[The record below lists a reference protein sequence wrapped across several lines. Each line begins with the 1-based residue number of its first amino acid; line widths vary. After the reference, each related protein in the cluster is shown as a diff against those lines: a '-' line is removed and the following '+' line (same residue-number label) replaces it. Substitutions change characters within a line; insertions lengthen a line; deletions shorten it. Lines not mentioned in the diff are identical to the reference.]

1 MFWKLGRELF
11 SSLQWSWAAQ
21 QSDKVAFGHTDF
33 FLLGQLSCNFNYF
46 SKLVIQEEWNYAREW
61 FTSFLL
67 ASISGNK
74 HKEQIADKSQRRTI
88 LSYIKH
94 VVCIISAINTG
105 TRNRVYP
112 EQPEIT
118 QVPGC
123 SDVGLV
129 WWYCWSSRQALS
141 SSRKKWYC
149 QNWEPDT
156 KISCCC
162 ETSKPLQLSEQRVLF
177 FFWWVMEAKASS
189 GSLQHSWGWAKDQLW
204 TQISWPQSPQHSMLP
219 HLHTKP
225 GVLTVLHSLA
235 SSTLL
240 LATRRVTL
248 KVPACKFVLLPSL
261 QYKGYTTAL
270 TSGDVHAATSFC

>member
-11 SSLQWSWAAQ
+11 SSLQWSRAAQ

-74 HKEQIADKSQRRTI
+74 HKEQIAGKSQRRTI

-94 VVCIISAINTG
+94 VVCIIFAINTG

-123 SDVGLV
+123 RDVGVV
-129 WWYCWSSRQALS
+129 WWYCWPSRQALS
-141 SSRKKWYC
+141 SSRKKGIV
-149 QNWEPDT
+149 
-156 KISCCC
+156 KIGSQIPKLPVAVRHPNHYNSVSKGCSSFSDEWRMPRAPLALCSTAGAGLRISSELRSADPSHPSTPCCL
-162 ETSKPLQLSEQRVLF
+162 TS
-177 FFWWVMEAKASS
+177 
-189 GSLQHSWGWAKDQLW
+189 
-204 TQISWPQSPQHSMLP
+204 IQSQ
-219 HLHTKP
+219 
-225 GVLTVLHSLA
+225 GCWLHSLA

-240 LATRRVTL
+240 LATHRVTL
-248 KVPACKFVLLPSL
+248 KVPACQFVLLTSL

>member
-74 HKEQIADKSQRRTI
+74 HKEQIAGKSQRRTI

-94 VVCIISAINTG
+94 VVCIIFAINTG

-123 SDVGLV
+123 RDVGVV
-129 WWYCWSSRQALS
+129 WWYCWPSRQALS
-141 SSRKKWYC
+141 SSRKKGIVKMGARY
-149 QNWEPDT
+149 QNFMLLWDIQT
-156 KISCCC
+156 
-162 ETSKPLQLSEQRVLF
+162 TTTQ
-177 FFWWVMEAKASS
+177 
-189 GSLQHSWGWAKDQLW
+189 WAKGALLSLMSDGCQGLLWLFAAQLG
-204 TQISWPQSPQHSMLP
+204 L
-219 HLHTKP
+219 
-225 GVLTVLHSLA
+225 G
-235 SSTLL
+235 
-240 LATRRVTL
+240 
-248 KVPACKFVLLPSL
+248 
-261 QYKGYTTAL
+261 
-270 TSGDVHAATSFC
+270 